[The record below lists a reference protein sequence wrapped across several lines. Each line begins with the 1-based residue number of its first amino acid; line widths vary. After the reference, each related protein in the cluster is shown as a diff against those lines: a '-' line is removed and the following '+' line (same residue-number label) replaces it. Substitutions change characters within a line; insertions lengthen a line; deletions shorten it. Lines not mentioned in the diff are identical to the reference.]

1 MEIRRTKILG
11 FTLLLAG
18 LALCAAGL
26 WLLLSP
32 AQYRA
37 TARIK
42 VEPEVID
49 IARLRNDIAGLGGP
63 ARDPSVYDP
72 YFIQTEIEVI
82 QSEAVL
88 RKAVEFL
95 RLNAEWGEKYA
106 GGNPLKTV
114 ESIKL
119 LRHRVAA
126 YVVPSTLYLIEIRA
140 TSEDPAE
147 AAKIANAT
155 AEAYMKYRVEERR
168 QLILKGIEILTE
180 NYQREEE
187 QIKTNQEH
195 LEQLRK
201 HLNLTNSE
209 AEGLLESNYPP
220 YFLAKKEFDKMTN
233 FHSLLKKKIETE
245 KNDVNLVQ
253 ISHVKIVDLAIPPQT
268 PEGPNRLLGAIL
280 FAIGLAMTAGEFFL
294 PGFSR
299 CQST

>member
-1 MEIRRTKILG
+1 MEIHRIKIFGL
-11 FTLLLAG
+11 TLLLAG
-18 LALCAAGL
+18 LALYVAGL

-42 VEPEVID
+42 VLSD
-49 IARLRNDIAGLGGP
+49 ANDIIGLSGP

-72 YFIQTEIEVI
+72 YFIQAEIEVI

-88 RKAVEFL
+88 RKVVEFL
-95 RLNAEWGEKYA
+95 RLNSEWGEKYA

-119 LRHRVAA
+119 LKHRVTA
-126 YVVPSTLYLIEIRA
+126 YVVPNTLYLIEIRA
-140 TSEDPAE
+140 TSEDSDE
-147 AAKIANAT
+147 AAKIANAI
-155 AEAYMKYRVEERR
+155 AEAYMQYRVEVRR
-168 QLILKGIEILTE
+168 QLTLKGIELLTE

-187 QIKTNQEH
+187 QIKTNQEQ

-201 HLNLTNSE
+201 NLNHTNFES
-209 AEGLLESNYPP
+209 AKDLLKSNFPS

-245 KNDVNLVQ
+245 KIDINLVQ
-253 ISHVKIVDLAIPPQT
+253 ISYVKIVDPAIPPQM

-280 FAIGLAMTAGEFFL
+280 LAMGLAMTAGEFFL
-294 PGFSR
+294 TRFSR
-299 CQST
+299 CQSA